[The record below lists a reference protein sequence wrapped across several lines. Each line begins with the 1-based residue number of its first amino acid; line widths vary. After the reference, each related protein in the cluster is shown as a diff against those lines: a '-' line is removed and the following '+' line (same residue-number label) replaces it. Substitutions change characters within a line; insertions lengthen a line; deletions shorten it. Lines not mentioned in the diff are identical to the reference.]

1 MLDGVV
7 ALGITIAMLRLLR
20 RAPRPVAT
28 REPATAR
35 FRVVLRDRRHIGF
48 YLLIFVE
55 GGFTLGAFAYF
66 GAMLHDRDGFSYTTI
81 GVIISLFGMASI
93 VAGRLLGRFAR
104 RLGERRMILFGGL
117 GTAASYALVV
127 VQPAAV
133 FAPLAML
140 LLGVAWIVMHSTLQT
155 RATEL
160 APGARH
166 RGCAVRIRALPGQ
179 QRRRARRRAGDRPR
193 GLRRHDAGDRDRDR
207 RIHRRRHR
215 RDRPLVAARYA
226 GCRFCCI
233 ISVACELMP
242 PSVAGIARAI
252 RARLGA
258 HSTAP
263 THPH

>member
-1 MLDGVV
+1 MAASFGQVLSSAAGGFLAAVLSWRAIFMLDGVV

-55 GGFTLGAFAYF
+55 GSFTLGAFAYF
-66 GAMLHDRDGFSYTTI
+66 GAMLHDRDGFSFTTI

-160 APGARH
+160 APGARAT
-166 RGCAVRIRALPGQ
+166 GVALFAFALFLGSS
-179 QRRRARRRAGDRPR
+179 AGALVVALAIDRAGY
-193 GLRRHDAGDRDRDR
+193 DATM
-207 RIHRRRHR
+207 
-215 RDRPLVAARYA
+215 L
-226 GCRFCCI
+226 
-233 ISVACELMP
+233 
-242 PSVAGIARAI
+242 GIAAVTAAFTAVATAAI
-252 RARLGA
+252 VPWSQPDTLAVA
-258 HSTAP
+258 SAASSP
-263 THPH
+263 